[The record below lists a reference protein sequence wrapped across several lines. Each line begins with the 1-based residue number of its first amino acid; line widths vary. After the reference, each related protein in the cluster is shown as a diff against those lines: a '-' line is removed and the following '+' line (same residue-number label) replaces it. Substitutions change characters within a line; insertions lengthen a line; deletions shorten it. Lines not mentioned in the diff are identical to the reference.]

1 MAWAPWADVV
11 DLPLARAEAQRL
23 EELRL
28 GAIEVRIEA
37 KLAGGGGAELVP
49 ELERLVSEHPLH
61 ERLLA
66 SLMLALYRAGRQ
78 TDASTRSG
86 PPAGGSSKSSG
97 SNPDR
102 SCTNCS
108 SGSSSTTRR
117 SRRDA
122 LPRRCERCAAIGRS
136 PSPQRSWSRPGS
148 AAWCCE
154 RVRPT
159 SRPGW
164 PPGTAASW
172 RSNTESGRVAT
183 ATTLGGAPS
192 AMTTGAGSIWAAN
205 AGDATVLRIDPDT
218 GDVVDR
224 IPVGADPTSIAAG
237 AGAVW
242 VASAVGTTV
251 LRIDPASDKVT
262 QRIALGGANAHAL
275 AFGGGTVW
283 VADSSASA
291 LYALDPATGAMRR
304 KIALDGRPSALAF
317 GADALWVADYHS
329 ATVLKVAAASGHV
342 IASVRVGNGPDSLA
356 FASGDLWVAN
366 RLDSTVSRID
376 PAAPAVRRTI
386 AVPGSPSA
394 LRAVGGSVWVTSDQ
408 PPGVSRLDPRR
419 DAAVS
424 TVAVGGQ
431 PTSLT
436 VARGKLWLG
445 VVARDAGHRGGTFVI
460 AVAGSFP
467 TVDPAF
473 STLAEPPAFIGL
485 AYDTLVTF
493 DHTGG
498 TDGLHLVPDLALEL
512 PVATDG
518 GRTYAFRIRPG
529 IRYSDGVAVRAGDF
543 RRALERLFAARSPEP
558 PAATPGSSA
567 PQRVRNGRHGAT
579 SRAGS
584 SSTTPAARSCST

>member
-1 MAWAPWADVV
+1 MVSFAPRKNLASGRSGWFDGREMRFAVLGPLEVSRDSGQLPLGGRKQRTLLALLLLHANRVVTRDELTDALWPERPPPSAAESLDTYVYRLRRLLGHDRLSRASGGYVLRVEPGELDVDEFEALVANASVAALTRALALWRGPPWADVV

-28 GAIEVRIEA
+28 AGIEVRIEA
-37 KLAGGGGAELVP
+37 QLARGGGAELVP

-78 TDASTRSG
+78 TDALDAFRSARRRLVEELGLEPG
-86 PPAGGSSKSSG
+86 PQLHELQQRILQHDPAL
-97 SNPDR
+97 
-102 SCTNCS
+102 T
-108 SGSSSTTRR
+108 
-117 SRRDA
+117 
-122 LPRRCERCAAIGRS
+122 PRRAPAPVRAVRRHRAIAVAAALVVAAGIGGLVLRAGATDQ
-136 PSPQRSWSRPGS
+136 PPRL
-148 AAWCCE
+148 AAGDSG
-154 RVRPT
+154 VV
-159 SRPGW
+159 
-164 PPGTAASW
+164 AL
-172 RSNTESGRVAT
+172 NTESGRVAT

-394 LRAVGGSVWVTSDQ
+394 L
-408 PPGVSRLDPRR
+408 PR
-419 DAAVS
+419 S
-424 TVAVGGQ
+424 
-431 PTSLT
+431 
-436 VARGKLWLG
+436 
-445 VVARDAGHRGGTFVI
+445 
-460 AVAGSFP
+460 
-467 TVDPAF
+467 
-473 STLAEPPAFIGL
+473 E
-485 AYDTLVTF
+485 
-493 DHTGG
+493 
-498 TDGLHLVPDLALEL
+498 
-512 PVATDG
+512 
-518 GRTYAFRIRPG
+518 
-529 IRYSDGVAVRAGDF
+529 
-543 RRALERLFAARSPEP
+543 
-558 PAATPGSSA
+558 A
-567 PQRVRNGRHGAT
+567 PCG
-579 SRAGS
+579 
-584 SSTTPAARSCST
+584 